1 MFIRMPWESGKPVS
15 RKAEVLWPAP
25 PRQLNAAI
33 PEALRRENEEARKC
47 FKAASFTATVV
58 MVRRTLEGVCIEQ
71 GITKKPLF
79 KALEEMRDKGLIE
92 GRLFEWAESLRVL
105 GNEGAHYTGNRVSR
119 EDASDALAFSEAIL
133 DYLYVFAA
141 QFEDFKKRRQ
151 SALARGDGVSQ
162 KNEE

>member
-1 MFIRMPWESGKPVS
+1 
-15 RKAEVLWPAP
+15 
-25 PRQLNAAI
+25 
-33 PEALRRENEEARKC
+33 
-47 FKAASFTATVV
+47 